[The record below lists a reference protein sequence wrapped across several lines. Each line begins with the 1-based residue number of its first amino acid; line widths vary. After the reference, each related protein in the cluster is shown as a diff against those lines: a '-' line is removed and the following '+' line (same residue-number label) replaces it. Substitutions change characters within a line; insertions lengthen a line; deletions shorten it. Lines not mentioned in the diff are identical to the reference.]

1 MISIQYF
8 TNQKIEYFVT
18 GVTAISV
25 ILIILQYLTQPTGNV
40 LYAIYIFDFITV
52 LILAADFYF
61 RARQSKEPGKYVLRH
76 CYEIPGMIPL
86 FVFGII
92 ESQSMVG
99 AGLRAIRLARLFRL
113 IQLFSR
119 TMYILQRIQSRLIF
133 TIIFAFITFVAAAVA
148 MYMVEGD
155 VPGSKITSLGDAFW
169 WAIVTV
175 ATVPYGDVYPITSEG
190 RMVASFFMLVGVGTL
205 WVLITTLGGNMIE
218 SKIKSKQKG
227 ETSAAVQIINKQDT
241 SLPVTKVEFDS
252 LVASVTSLRTEL
264 LKILSGFNIICKN
277 CKHNNPDGSL
287 FCNSCGHQVELIIA
301 DTKLQEPKGL
311 AKDKA
316 LSKDKI
322 FSG

>member
-1 MISIQYF
+1 M
-8 TNQKIEYFVT
+8 E
-18 GVTAISV
+18 
-25 ILIILQYLTQPTGNV
+25 QPSGAG

-52 LILAADFYF
+52 LILIADFYF
-61 RARQSKEPGKYVLRH
+61 RVRGSTEPGKYILKH
-76 CYEIPGMIPL
+76 SYEFPGMIPL
-86 FVFGII
+86 FVFGVI
-92 ESQSMVG
+92 ESQTLVA

-119 TMYILQRIQSRLIF
+119 TMYILQGIQSRLIF

-155 VPGSKITSLGDAFW
+155 VPGSKITNLGDAFW

-218 SKIKSKQKG
+218 SKIRSKQKA
-227 ETSAAVQIINKQDT
+227 ETSASVQIINKQET
-241 SLPVTKVEFDS
+241 ILPVTKLEFDL
-252 LVASVTSLRTEL
+252 LVDSVTNLRTEL
-264 LKILSGFNIICKN
+264 LKIVSGFNIICKN

-287 FCNSCGHQVELIIA
+287 FCNSCGSEVELIIP
-301 DTKLQEPKGL
+301 DTKLQELKGL
-311 AKDKA
+311 AKDKT
-316 LSKDKI
+316 S
-322 FSG
+322 SS